1 MSQLWALNLLLTECL
16 WLTSPTQTTIHKY
29 LSMPDGSVLLNISDG
44 QIPIM
49 ISFKSQFERLLQFA
63 LNVKDSN

>member
-1 MSQLWALNLLLTECL
+1 
-16 WLTSPTQTTIHKY
+16 
-29 LSMPDGSVLLNISDG
+29 MPDGSVLLNISDG